1 MSDSPGEGG
10 DFFSRIP
17 LFREFARL
25 LSGEP
30 GPVNWELARQIAVAT
45 AIGAD
50 TLGATPALP
59 VPKFSPE
66 PGERRAWDDNLRLAE
81 LWTDPVSS
89 LPGPGQPL
97 VAQPTSRADWA
108 ESALRGLR
116 PLVEPGASRMS
127 DALGPGAGGGV
138 PPEMGQMVGRLGG
151 LIVGLQVGTVVGQLS
166 HLVLSGYDLPLPPTG
181 DSGRLVFLSENV
193 SEFERS
199 IGLPKDQLRLW
210 LACHEV
216 VSQRVLT
223 GVPWLGEHMTG
234 LVREMA
240 SLTEPDPSGLM
251 DRLQGLDMSRPESL
265 QDLLEGGE
273 ELTGPPSPALQAATA
288 RLEVLL
294 ALASGYPLVLSE
306 RVLSGR
312 LPALQSIQSAVR
324 IRLSDDEG
332 AHALFAQLLRANPER
347 AGAALGERFCRE
359 VLAATDV
366 EGLDRVWAHPDF
378 LPTPEELGSPGR
390 WLERVGLVGGEEISL
405 DEGLRALLAGEMPP
419 GPDEPG
425 GAGGGEGPGEP
436 GGGGGRGEGPQGRD
450 EGPKGRAGRE
460 DGPEGRRKPDE
471 PPEGGEGAGGPEG
484 SGR

>member
-1 MSDSPGEGG
+1 LIIMSDHPGEGG

-30 GPVNWELARQIAVAT
+30 GPVNWELARQVAVAT

-50 TLGATPALP
+50 TLGAAPALP

-66 PGERRAWDDNLRLAE
+66 PGEQRAWDDNLRLAE
-81 LWTDPVSS
+81 LWVDPVSS
-89 LPGPGQPL
+89 LPSPGQPL

-108 ESALRGLR
+108 EMALRSLR
-116 PLVEPGASRMS
+116 PLIEPGASRMA
-127 DALGPGAGGGV
+127 DALGPGAGAGV
-138 PPEMGQMVGRLGG
+138 PPEMGQLVGRLGG

-166 HLVLSGYDLPLPPTG
+166 HLVLSGYDLPLPAG

-193 SEFERS
+193 GEFERS

-216 VSQRVLT
+216 VSQRLLT
-223 GVPWLGEHMTG
+223 GVPWLAEHMTG

-251 DRLQGLDMSRPESL
+251 DRLQALDMNRPESV
-265 QDLLEGGE
+265 QELLEGGE
-273 ELTGPPSPALQAATA
+273 ELTGPPSPALEAATA

-294 ALASGYPLVLSE
+294 ALAAGYPLVLSE

-312 LPALQSIQSAVR
+312 LPALQSIQAAVR
-324 IRLSDDEG
+324 IRLADEDG
-332 AHALFAQLLRANPER
+332 EHALFAQLLRANPER
-347 AGAALGERFCRE
+347 AGAARGERFCRE

-366 EGLDRVWAHPDF
+366 DGLDRVWAHPDF

-405 DEGLRALLAGEMPP
+405 DEGLRALLAGEVPP

-425 GAGGGEGPGEP
+425 DGSDEPQGRKKPGEP
-436 GGGGGRGEGPQGRD
+436 PEAGGS
-450 EGPKGRAGRE
+450 
-460 DGPEGRRKPDE
+460 
-471 PPEGGEGAGGPEG
+471 GGPEG
-484 SGR
+484 PGRDEPPGGGAEGPGDPEGPPR